1 MKDRSIPRKKADNGN
16 GSARTKVTF
25 KDVEKVGP
33 GTLAGRYL
41 RQFWQPVFHADEL
54 APGKATPLRIMGED
68 FTLYRGESG
77 TPYVID
83 SRCAHRAMP
92 LHVGWVQGEDIRCFY
107 HGWKY
112 DGGGRCVQQPAEAKP
127 FCDKIKIGGYPT
139 REYLGLVFAYLGEG
153 EPPELPRFPSFEA
166 DDVVLNIDSY
176 TRACHFFN
184 NLENACDYSHLC
196 YTHSGWFGSW
206 DLEQDPIEI
215 SARESSWGVSYK
227 ALRSSRKEIR
237 AQFGMPNMLHAQG
250 LPDDPEVDY
259 REFLAWWVPVED
271 DRHIQFTVSRHT
283 WKPDVMA
290 RYQERRAA
298 QHARQDLDREA
309 IARALLV
316 GEMRWEDV
324 DTDRVSLLFLQDD
337 VAQMG
342 VGLPTERGTERF
354 GQSDVGIL
362 VARRIW
368 LRELGKFARGE
379 ALKHWQQN
387 AKEHELK
394 ATY

>member
-1 MKDRSIPRKKADNGN
+1 
-16 GSARTKVTF
+16 
-25 KDVEKVGP
+25 
-33 GTLAGRYL
+33 
-41 RQFWQPVFHADEL
+41 
-54 APGKATPLRIMGED
+54 
-68 FTLYRGESG
+68 
-77 TPYVID
+77 
-83 SRCAHRAMP
+83 
-92 LHVGWVQGEDIRCFY
+92 
-107 HGWKY
+107 
-112 DGGGRCVQQPAEAKP
+112 
-127 FCDKIKIGGYPT
+127 
-139 REYLGLVFAYLGEG
+139 
-153 EPPELPRFPSFEA
+153 
-166 DDVVLNIDSY
+166 
-176 TRACHFFN
+176 
-184 NLENACDYSHLC
+184 
-196 YTHSGWFGSW
+196 
-206 DLEQDPIEI
+206 
-215 SARESSWGVSYK
+215 
-227 ALRSSRKEIR
+227 
-237 AQFGMPNMLHAQG
+237 MLHAQG

-309 IARALLV
+309 IARALLA

-379 ALKHWQQN
+379 ALKQWQQN